1 MGAELTGDTIPGES
15 GLVPI
20 TVSFT
25 KGCYT
30 GQELVARIDSRGNNV
45 PRHLR
50 QLQGA
55 GLSVGDHLL
64 DNGAEVGWVTSVAGD
79 RALGYVARKIE
90 APATVTS
97 SSGVPVLVSVIAA
110 HHS

>member
-1 MGAELTGDTIPGES
+1 MGAELTADTIPGES

-20 TVSFT
+20 TASFT

-50 QLQGA
+50 HLQGS
-55 GLSVGDHLL
+55 GLSAGDRLL
-64 DNGAEVGWVTSVAGD
+64 DDGAEVGWVTSAAGD
-79 RALGYVARKIE
+79 IGLGYVARKIE
-90 APATVTS
+90 VPAK
-97 SSGVPVLVSVIAA
+97 LVSSRGAPVAVSAITA
-110 HHS
+110 HD